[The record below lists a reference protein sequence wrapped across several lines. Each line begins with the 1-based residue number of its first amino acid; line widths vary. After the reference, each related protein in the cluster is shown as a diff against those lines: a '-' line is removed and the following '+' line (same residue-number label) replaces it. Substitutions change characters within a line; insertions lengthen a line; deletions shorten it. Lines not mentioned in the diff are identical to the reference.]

1 MEICLR
7 LHLVKTK
14 LSTFSRWKAKK
25 GRGSQG
31 GAMVTQQLGSLGKRK
46 QEETLIRTSK
56 RLKPEDSTTTESVR
70 PTKRPKNLGEQ
81 GPIRTY

>member
-1 MEICLR
+1 
-7 LHLVKTK
+7 
-14 LSTFSRWKAKK
+14 
-25 GRGSQG
+25 
-31 GAMVTQQLGSLGKRK
+31 MVTQQLGSLGKRK